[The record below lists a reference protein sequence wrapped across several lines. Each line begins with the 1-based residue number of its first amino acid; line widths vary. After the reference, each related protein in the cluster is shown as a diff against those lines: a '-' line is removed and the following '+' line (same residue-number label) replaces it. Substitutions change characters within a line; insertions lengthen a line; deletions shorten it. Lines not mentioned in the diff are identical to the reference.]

1 MTQQPREP
9 GTDVIGEFQR
19 WLVRS
24 GARGVSRELGGQF
37 RSAFGRGG
45 RSADVWESA
54 TTLPQDEAPECA
66 WCPVCRAARRLNESG
81 PGLASHVA
89 VASDA
94 LATVAQGAMSAF
106 EAAMAAARPV
116 VREATAPPGSGAR
129 DAGSPGSGVRDAGSA
144 ASGARDDAH
153 SPASGARDDAH
164 SPASGKPADADSPA
178 SGRGVWEDAVSA
190 PAEGPPREPDDRR

>member
-153 SPASGARDDAH
+153 SP